1 MGLLNETSEQYYL
14 GADSLWN
21 SLDENYG
28 NYQFLSLNDIV
39 NNFMFA
45 FVGSNKIISKAS
57 RSEILFHAKRGL
69 QELNYDVLPSYK
81 GIEIEISSNLYMILP
96 QDYVNYIKLSWIGND
111 GHERV
116 LQPNSKVSNPPAILQ
131 DSNYEYLFDDQ
142 GELLEANDS
151 EQIKKFK
158 KITESGDLN
167 TDLPDFIR
175 DSYGGRR
182 YGLDPVMQQSN
193 GTFFID
199 NTKGIIHF
207 SSNLINKIVKLSYIS
222 DGLAKDEDTQIHKL
236 AEDAIYKYIQYAIIK
251 NMPSSQEYLV
261 RRFRKD
267 FTSAKRTAKIRL
279 SNIKI
284 EELTQLL
291 RGKSK
296 HIKH

>member
-14 GADSLWN
+14 GADGLWN

-28 NYQFLSLNDIV
+28 GYQFLTLGDIV
-39 NNFMFA
+39 NNFIIGFTGDDK
-45 FVGSNKIISKAS
+45 VISKVG
-57 RSEILFHAKRGL
+57 RSEVLMHAKRGL
-69 QELNYDVLPSYK
+69 QELSYDVLPSHK
-81 GIEIEISSNLYMILP
+81 SIEIEIPNNLYMILP

-158 KITESGDLN
+158 KTTENGDLN

-193 GTFFID
+193 GTFVID
-199 NTKGIIHF
+199 NIKGVIHF

-236 AEDAIYKYIQYAIIK
+236 AEDALYKYIEYAIIRTK
-251 NMPSSQEYLV
+251 STSQEYLV
-261 RRFRKD
+261 RRFQKD
-267 FTSAKRTAKIRL
+267 FKSAKRNAKIRL

>member
-14 GADSLWN
+14 GADGLWN

-28 NYQFLSLNDIV
+28 AYQFLTLGDIV
-39 NNFMFA
+39 NNFIIA
-45 FVGSNKIISKAS
+45 FTGDDKVISKVS
-57 RSEILFHAKRGL
+57 RSEVLMHAKRGL
-69 QELNYDVLPSYK
+69 QELSYDVLPSHK
-81 GIEIEISSNLYMILP
+81 SIEIEIPSKLYMILP

-116 LQPNSKVSNPPAILQ
+116 LQPNSKVSNSTAILQ

-142 GELLEANDS
+142 GELLEANES

-158 KITESGDLN
+158 QTAESGNLN

-193 GTFFID
+193 GTFVID

-207 SSNLINKIVKLSYIS
+207 SSNLINKVVKLSYIS

-236 AEDAIYKYIQYAIIK
+236 AEDALYKYIEYAIIRTK
-251 NMPSSQEYLV
+251 STSQEYLV
-261 RRFRKD
+261 RRFQKD
-267 FTSAKRTAKIRL
+267 FKSAKRNAKLRL

-284 EELTQLL
+284 EEFTQLL

-296 HIKH
+296 QIKH